1 MGKLG
6 VASNECEH
14 AFGVLL
20 DAVLYEPH
28 KVKDIVAKDRSV
40 LVATNHI
47 GENVLAWLAV
57 ENHLEGVKFLRKLG
71 SPIPDFALYE
81 AIEHRHTDMVILL
94 LELGAE
100 VSLGACSNSLHNK
113 LFGHGKKTKRLI
125 QSYFHQYGYDI

>member
-6 VASNECEH
+6 VASDEYEH

-20 DAVLYEPH
+20 DTVLYEPH

-40 LVATNHI
+40 LVATNHS
-47 GENVLAWLAV
+47 GENVLAWLAL
-57 ENHLEGVKFLRKLG
+57 ENHLEGVKLLRKLG

-81 AIEHRHTDMVILL
+81 AIQSGHTDMVILL

-100 VSLGACSNSLHNK
+100 VSLGTCSNSLHNK
-113 LFGHGKKTKRLI
+113 LFRLSKKKKRLI
-125 QSYFHQYGYDI
+125 QSYFQQYGYAI